1 MSSITLRW
9 KEKNLERTLTES
21 CFAGKDMPVLTKGMI
36 LYYEDKEIKDL
47 RGLYEVDRVELQ
59 VVNHGLSW
67 VSNYKVDLK
76 KHKNI

>member
-21 CFAGKDMPVLTKGMI
+21 CFAGQDTPVLTKGMI
-36 LYYEDKEIKDL
+36 FYYEDKEIKDL
-47 RGLYEVDRVELQ
+47 RGFYEVDQVELQ
-59 VVNHGLSW
+59 VVNHGTSW

-76 KHKNI
+76 KHK